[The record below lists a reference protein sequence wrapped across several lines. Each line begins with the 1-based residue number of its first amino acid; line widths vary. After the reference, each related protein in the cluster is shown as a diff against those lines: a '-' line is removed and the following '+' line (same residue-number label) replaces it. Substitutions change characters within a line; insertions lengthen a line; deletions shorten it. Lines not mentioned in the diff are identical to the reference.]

1 MKALIYGTPSCT
13 FCKQAIQLCR
23 QQGIEFDYKTV
34 GVDIQK
40 EQLQEMV
47 GRPISSVPQIFICAE
62 GLTSYVGGFTD
73 FKASLQAAK
82 NTPAAIVEQLN
93 G

>member
-1 MKALIYGTPSCT
+1 MKVLIYGTPSCT
-13 FCKQAIQLCR
+13 FCKQALQLCNQR
-23 QQGIEFDYKTV
+23 GVDTDYKTV

-47 GRPISSVPQIFICAE
+47 GRPISSVPQIFITSE
-62 GLTSYVGGFTD
+62 GLTSYVGGFQD
-73 FKASLQAAK
+73 LKKKFESLGTAQGV
-82 NTPAAIVEQLN
+82 IVEQLN

>member
-1 MKALIYGTPSCT
+1 MKVLIYGTPSCT
-13 FCKQAIQLCR
+13 FCKQALQLCK
-23 QQGIEFDYKTV
+23 QKGIDTDYKTV

-47 GRPISSVPQIFICAE
+47 GHPISSVPQIFITAE
-62 GLTSYVGGFTD
+62 GFTSYVGGFTD
-73 FKASLQAAK
+73 LKKKFDSQGSSEG
-82 NTPAAIVEQLN
+82 IVSERLN

>member
-1 MKALIYGTPSCT
+1 MNVLIYGTPSCT
-13 FCKQAIQLCR
+13 FCKQALQLCKQR
-23 QQGIEFDYKTV
+23 NVETTYKTV

-47 GRPISSVPQIFICAE
+47 GRPISSVPQIFINSG
-62 GLTSYVGGFTD
+62 GLTSYVGGFKEL
-73 FKASLQAAK
+73 KAKFDSMGSADGLLS
-82 NTPAAIVEQLN
+82 EQLN